1 MKLRYLT
8 ILVSTMVVTGPGTAA
23 EVYNKDGNKLDLY
36 GKLNGIRYL
45 SSNDSKNG
53 DHSSIRYGFHG
64 EVQISDHDQLIGFG
78 TWEQESTVC
87 HSKNQDS
94 IDNFTRLGFAGLKF
108 GEAGSLDYGRNY
120 GVLYDVG
127 SWTDVMPEFGGDT
140 TLADNFLSGRA
151 DGVLTYRNTDFFG
164 IVNGLNF
171 ALQYQGK
178 NSSNEDTGS
187 SAQKENGDGYG
198 LSVSYDFGN
207 GVSAAA
213 AYANSN
219 RTQSQRALVTDTHY
233 HGSKSKKAEAYS
245 LGLRYDANSL
255 YLAALYGETSNMTP
269 FGKFSA
275 LTDSSVFGFSNKA
288 KNIELVAQYQF
299 VFGLRPSIGY
309 LQSRINDDNGG
320 SSHAI
325 KKYIELGTSYNF
337 NKNMLTFIDYRIN
350 LLSKNNFSCATS
362 ISTDNI
368 LSLGMAY
375 MF

>member
-8 ILVSTMVVTGPGTAA
+8 VLISSMVVAGTATAA

-36 GKLNGIRYL
+36 GELSGTRYL
-45 SSNDSKNG
+45 SSNDSRNG
-53 DHSSIRYGFHG
+53 DHSFVRYGFHG
-64 EVQISDHDQLIGFG
+64 EIQISDHDQLIGFG
-78 TWEQESTVC
+78 TWEQESAVRP
-87 HSKNQDS
+87 SKNQDTK
-94 IDNFTRLGFAGLKF
+94 DNFTRLGFAGLKF
-108 GEAGSLDYGRNY
+108 GEAGSLDYGRSY

-127 SWTDVMPEFGGDT
+127 AWTDVMPEFGGDT
-140 TLADNFLSGRA
+140 TLSDNFLSGRA
-151 DGVLTYRNTDFFG
+151 NGILTYRNTDFFG
-164 IVNGLNF
+164 MVDGLNF

-178 NSSNEDTGS
+178 NSSNKDIGRS
-187 SAQKENGDGYG
+187 VQKENGDGYG

-207 GVSAAA
+207 GVSTAA

-219 RTQSQRALVTDTHY
+219 RTQSQHALITDAHY
-233 HGSKSKKAEAYS
+233 HGNESKKAEAYS

-255 YLAALYGETSNMTP
+255 YLAALYSETRNMTP
-269 FGKFSA
+269 FGKFSD
-275 LTDSSVFGFSNKA
+275 LTDRSIFGFSDKA

-309 LQSRINDDNGG
+309 LQSRIDDDNSS

-350 LLSKNNFSCATS
+350 LLSKDSFSYAAN

-368 LSLGMAY
+368 LALGMAY
-375 MF
+375 VF